1 MNALE
6 ILKAARALIED
17 PERWCHGVEA
27 VNAAGEPVAAV
38 TEGACR
44 WCAVG
49 ALERVAPRR
58 EWLRLIGAFSDY
70 LWDRGYPGHTFN
82 ALAMLN
88 DNEGHDAALAAFDAA
103 ITRVEALT

>member
-1 MNALE
+1 MNTLE

-17 PERWCHGVEA
+17 PERWCQGVEA
-27 VNAAGEPVAAV
+27 VNAAGDPVAAV

-49 ALERVAPRR
+49 ALGRTAPQGGLGLLDAFRGH
-58 EWLRLIGAFSDY
+58 LRAL
-70 LWDRGYPGHTFN
+70 GYSGDCFN
-82 ALAMLN
+82 DLVLLN
-88 DNEGHDAALAAFDAA
+88 DNVGHDAVLAAFDAA